1 MIGVTPLVI
10 LDELKNK
17 VYIESLL
24 ELDLE
29 LFLHFADDADQ
40 VEQGVLNLNILR
52 CYLAI
57 KILVKDL
64 LYEGIASRIKLL
76 Q

>member
-1 MIGVTPLVI
+1 MGEDKKETPSENWTMIGVTPLVI

-40 VEQGVLNLNILR
+40 VE
-52 CYLAI
+52 
-57 KILVKDL
+57 
-64 LYEGIASRIKLL
+64 
-76 Q
+76 